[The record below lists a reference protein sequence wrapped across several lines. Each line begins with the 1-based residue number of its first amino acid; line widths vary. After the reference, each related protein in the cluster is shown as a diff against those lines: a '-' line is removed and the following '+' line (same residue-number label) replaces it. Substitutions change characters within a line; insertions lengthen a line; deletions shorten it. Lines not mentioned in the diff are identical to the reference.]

1 MPFATLTAQVRYRVF
16 SEMQVIQAKEST
28 VHLCYESSQVS
39 HDEVEE
45 ARACELGHLIQVLPL
60 KHAVLFLCLD

>member
-1 MPFATLTAQVRYRVF
+1 MAAQVRYRVF

-28 VHLCYESSQVS
+28 VHLCCESPQVS
-39 HDEVEE
+39 RDVVEG
-45 ARACELGHLIQVLPL
+45 AWDCELGNLIQVLSL